1 MTFLN
6 PRTAKSC
13 ASTLKEIQMTNDT
26 QQDLFDEVIGTFT
39 PEPIQHK
46 RIPRV
51 PEAFTALPKRIT
63 IKKRKVP
70 KVKIQAPTTE
80 KVRPIFVRAV
90 EDALTTLRK
99 LGCVYHAQFN
109 GKDYVN
115 GELVEV
121 KKKRSSYKTN
131 TYGERAEH
139 YKPLIENMKAGDVVD
154 VPFAH
159 FEPNELQSSICAYAV
174 LNWGTKA
181 CTTSMNKKTKAVEV
195 LRLK

>member
-1 MTFLN
+1 
-6 PRTAKSC
+6 
-13 ASTLKEIQMTNDT
+13 MTNDT

-46 RIPRV
+46 RIPRS
-51 PEAFTALPKRIT
+51 PEAFTAVPKRIT
-63 IKKRKVP
+63 IKKRKAP

-80 KVRPIFVRAV
+80 KVRPIVVRAV

-109 GKDYVN
+109 GKEYVN

-121 KKKRSSYKTN
+121 KKKRTHNFES
-131 TYGERAEH
+131 YGERAEY

-159 FEPNELQSSICAYAV
+159 FNPNELQSSICAYAV
-174 LNWGTKA
+174 GNWGTKS

>member
-1 MTFLN
+1 
-6 PRTAKSC
+6 
-13 ASTLKEIQMTNDT
+13 MTNDT

-46 RIPRV
+46 RIPRE

-63 IKKRKVP
+63 IKKRKAP

-80 KVRPIFVRAV
+80 KVRPIVVRAV
-90 EDALTTLRK
+90 EQALDTLSK

-109 GKDYVN
+109 GKEYVH

-121 KKKRSSYKTN
+121 KKKRTHNSES
-131 TYGERAEH
+131 YGERAEY
-139 YKPLIENMKAGDVVD
+139 YKPLIENMKAGDLVD

-159 FEPNELQSSICAYAV
+159 FSPNELQSSICAYAV
-174 LNWGTKA
+174 GNWGTKSF
-181 CTTSMNKKTKAVEV
+181 TTSVNRKTKVVEV

>member
-1 MTFLN
+1 
-6 PRTAKSC
+6 
-13 ASTLKEIQMTNDT
+13 MTNDT

-39 PEPIQHK
+39 PEPIQTK
-46 RIPRV
+46 RIPRA
-51 PEAFTALPKRIT
+51 PEAFTEAFKRIT
-63 IKKRKVP
+63 IKKRRAP

-80 KVRPIFVRAV
+80 KVRPIVVRAV
-90 EDALTTLRK
+90 EDALTTLSK

-109 GKDYVN
+109 GKEYVN
-115 GELVEV
+115 GELTTP
-121 KKKRSSYKTN
+121 KKKRASYKTN
-131 TYGERAEH
+131 VYGERAEY

-154 VPFAH
+154 VPFLH
-159 FEPNELQSSICAYAV
+159 FNPNELQSSICAYAV

>member
-1 MTFLN
+1 MTFSN

-13 ASTLKEIQMTNDT
+13 ASTLKEIHMTNDT

-46 RIPRV
+46 RIPREPV
-51 PEAFTALPKRIT
+51 AFTAPPKRIT
-63 IKKRKVP
+63 IKKRKAP

-80 KVRPIFVRAV
+80 KVRPIVVRAV

-109 GKDYVN
+109 GKEYVN
-115 GELVEV
+115 GELVEA
-121 KKKRSSYKTN
+121 KKKRTYNSES
-131 TYGERAEH
+131 YGERAEY

-154 VPFAH
+154 VPFLH
-159 FEPNELQSSICAYAV
+159 FNPNELQSSICAYAV

>member
-1 MTFLN
+1 
-6 PRTAKSC
+6 
-13 ASTLKEIQMTNDT
+13 MTNDM

-46 RIPRV
+46 
-51 PEAFTALPKRIT
+51 LPKRIT
-63 IKKRKVP
+63 IKKRKAPKWKVEVP
-70 KVKIQAPTTE
+70 KTE
-80 KVRPIFVRAV
+80 KVRPIVVRAV
-90 EDALTTLRK
+90 EDALTTLSK

-115 GELVEV
+115 GELTTP
-121 KKKRSSYKTN
+121 KKKRASYKTN

-154 VPFAH
+154 VPFAN
-159 FEPNELQSSICAYAV
+159 FEPNDLQSSICAYAV
-174 LNWGTKA
+174 MQWGTKSY
-181 CTTSMNKKTKAVEV
+181 TTSVNKKTKVVEV